1 MAAARGVLQC
11 FARTAAGELG
21 VQTVRRGSG
30 TLSPTRI
37 PTFDMLGHP
46 IEAFDQIHQ
55 FAPDFKGLGP
65 FRKLPDL
72 LGNFPVIFG
81 GG

>member
-1 MAAARGVLQC
+1 
-11 FARTAAGELG
+11 
-21 VQTVRRGSG
+21 
-30 TLSPTRI
+30 
-37 PTFDMLGHP
+37 MLGHP